1 MFFESPLFETHSGT
15 FEIIFV
21 KIKLD
26 MDIISDM
33 LVRIQNAYRAG
44 HETVLI
50 PHSKLKAALA
60 DVLEKQKFIGKT
72 EKKGKKVRKF
82 IEVALKYREETPAM
96 SGFKRISKP
105 SRRMYIDAKGLF
117 AKKRSRG
124 IMIIS
129 TSKGLMTNHEAKK
142 AGVGGEVMAEIW

>member
-1 MFFESPLFETHSGT
+1 
-15 FEIIFV
+15 
-21 KIKLD
+21 
-26 MDIISDM
+26 MDVISDM
-33 LVRIQNAYRAG
+33 FVRIQNAYRAG

-50 PHSKLKAALA
+50 PHSKLRTAIAEI
-60 DVLEKQKFIGKT
+60 LEKNKFVGKA

-82 IEVALKYREETPAM
+82 LEIALKYYEEVPAM

-105 SRRMYIDAKGLF
+105 SRRMYIDSKGLF

-124 IMIIS
+124 VSIIS

-142 AGVGGEVMAEIW
+142 AGMGGEVIAEVW